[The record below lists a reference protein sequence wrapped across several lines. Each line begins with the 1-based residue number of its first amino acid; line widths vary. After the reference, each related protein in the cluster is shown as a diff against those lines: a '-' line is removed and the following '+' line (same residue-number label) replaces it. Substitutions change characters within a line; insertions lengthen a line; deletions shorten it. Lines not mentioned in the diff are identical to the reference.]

1 MEILA
6 SDLQFPEGPVA
17 MPDGSIILV
26 EIARET
32 LSRVTPDGRVEV
44 VASMRGGPNGAA
56 LGPGGK
62 MYVCNNGGVF
72 WLKARGT
79 FPPPLQSADHVGGGL
94 EIVALGTGEDEARY
108 LRRGDEPAHRPDAP
122 AVRPHR
128 G

>member
-62 MYVCNNGGVF
+62 MYVCNNGGVS
-72 WLKARGT
+72 LIKETGT
-79 FPPPLQSADHVGGGL
+79 PPPLSAKEGLLGGS
-94 EIVALGTGEDEARY
+94 
-108 LRRGDEPAHRPDAP
+108 HRDPVPTTSTAP
-122 AVRPHR
+122 PPY
-128 G
+128 